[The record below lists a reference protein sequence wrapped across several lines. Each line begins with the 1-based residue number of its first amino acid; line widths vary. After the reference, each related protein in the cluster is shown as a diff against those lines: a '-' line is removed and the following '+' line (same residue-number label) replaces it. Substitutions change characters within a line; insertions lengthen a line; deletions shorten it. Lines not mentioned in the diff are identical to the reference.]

1 MECSSSTMYQYF
13 VIFKK
18 TIGLI
23 QIIAPILAITFII
36 AILIKMVINPEEKKY
51 KKELK
56 NKFIALIMVFTVP
69 ILVNAAVTTVV
80 SNSDTFDC
88 LEDEEIK
95 AIGDSMFTNP
105 TYLVIEESD
114 KKQILSD
121 PSIYESGTKEDN
133 SSSKNNE
140 TSPNS
145 QTQDVT
151 PSTSNAVYFLNVG
164 ASTDAIIVQDS
175 KKFGLID
182 TSYSGKADYI
192 VNQLKKLGA
201 KELDFVMISHTH
213 VDHIGGFNGVFS
225 KMKVNKLYIKNPS
238 GQVTNYLGTYK
249 RLIDKARSKG
259 TSICVVG
266 TPECNNFKLGNI
278 NFKLY
283 NTEFQSANGITGK
296 NKTRF
301 ENCNS
306 TVALA
311 SINNRKIY
319 FAGDIGNYFGHNRE
333 SIVAKQI
340 GDIYVYK
347 AAHHG
352 YTTFNNHQDALNNLQ
367 AEYAVITNN
376 RQRSNSGVKR
386 IKKANKNYQKTYY
399 TTDGTVMLHIDENGK
414 INFSQY

>member
-1 MECSSSTMYQYF
+1 MECSSSLIFQYF
-13 VIFKK
+13 IIFKRI
-18 TIGLI
+18 IGLI
-23 QIIAPILAITFII
+23 QLIAPII
-36 AILIKMVINPEEKKY
+36 AIIFVIVTLIKMITNPEEKKL
-51 KKELK
+51 KKELQ
-56 NKFIALIMVFTVP
+56 NKFIALVMVFIVP
-69 ILVNAAVTTVV
+69 ILVNVTVTMIV
-80 SNSDTFDC
+80 SNSDNFDC
-88 LEDEEIK
+88 LEEEEIQ
-95 AIGDSMFTNP
+95 AIDGDMFKNLS
-105 TYLVIEESD
+105 YLVIEED
-114 KKQILSD
+114 ERKQISSD
-121 PSIYESGTKEDN
+121 PSKYDSTTN
-133 SSSKNNE
+133 NNE
-140 TSPNS
+140 TNNS
-145 QTQDVT
+145 SNDTTSSNQNESS
-151 PSTSNAVYFLNVG
+151 STNAVYFLNVG
-164 ASTDAIIVQDS
+164 ASTDAIIIQDQG
-175 KKFGLID
+175 KFGLID

-201 KELDFVMISHTH
+201 TELDFVMISHTH
-213 VDHIGGFNGVFS
+213 IDHIGGFNGVFS

-238 GQVTNYLGTYK
+238 GQSTNYLGTYK
-249 RLIDKARSKG
+249 RLINKARSKG

-283 NTEFQSANGITGK
+283 NTEFQSAAGLTGK

-311 SINNRKIY
+311 TINNRTVY

-340 GDIYVYK
+340 GDIDIYK

-352 YTTFNNHQDALNNLQ
+352 YTSFNNHHDALNNLQ
-367 AEYAVITNN
+367 AEYAVVTNN

-414 INFSQY
+414 INFSQYK

>member
-1 MECSSSTMYQYF
+1 MECSSSLIFQYF
-13 VIFKK
+13 IIFKRI
-18 TIGLI
+18 IGLI
-23 QIIAPILAITFII
+23 QLIAPII
-36 AILIKMVINPEEKKY
+36 AIIFVIVALIKMITNPEEKKF

-56 NKFIALIMVFTVP
+56 NKFIALVMVFIVP
-69 ILVNAAVTTVV
+69 ILVNVTVTLLV
-80 SNSDTFDC
+80 SNSDNFDC
-88 LEDEEIK
+88 LEEEEIQS
-95 AIGDSMFTNP
+95 IDGDMFKNP
-105 TYLVIEESD
+105 SYLVIEED
-114 KKQILSD
+114 ERKQISSD
-121 PSIYESGTKEDN
+121 PSKYDSTTN
-133 SSSKNNE
+133 NNE
-140 TSPNS
+140 TNN
-145 QTQDVT
+145 
-151 PSTSNAVYFLNVG
+151 PSNDTTSSNQNESSSTNAVYFLNVG
-164 ASTDAIIVQDS
+164 ASTDAIIIQDQG
-175 KKFGLID
+175 KFGLID

-201 KELDFVMISHTH
+201 TELDFVMISHTH
-213 VDHIGGFNGVFS
+213 IDHIGGFNGVFS

-238 GQVTNYLGTYK
+238 GQSTNYLGTYK
-249 RLIDKARSKG
+249 RLINKARSKG

-283 NTEFQSANGITGK
+283 NTEFQSAAGLTGK

-311 SINNRKIY
+311 TINNRTVY

-340 GDIYVYK
+340 GDIDIYK

-352 YTTFNNHQDALNNLQ
+352 YTSFNNHQDALNNLQ
-367 AEYAVITNN
+367 AEYAVVTNN

-414 INFSQY
+414 INFSQYK